1 MEGKFITKPQRQK
14 FVNEIKKTHFKLGN
28 YKPEV
33 YNKEKPLTPDVVLKA
48 NSLAGL
54 MRATHFELG
63 TDKQVKASETT
74 SRFLPVKVSHSP
86 YVVPDVSIDLRKTHY
101 SLGSYKE
108 AMSSTAR
115 SAQVTVGERADV
127 VMTTEFSRAHHFKY
141 GTDKPESTSITAR
154 DFTKKSIPLNAA
166 EEVKAIK
173 TELQKTHF
181 SIGSEQPNYHT
192 TSHQSFTAKP
202 AQYEKASLDLQKEH
216 FKLGTDKP
224 SFSTIS
230 KSAQS
235 NFAQGKQE
243 FKEEVLKDLRQSHFT
258 LGTSKSEYIKTSED
272 FKGGKPENSE
282 KLEDSRLRKTNFT
295 LGNFSKPWRSNY
307 KDSHSNDLASFA
319 VSTRDRN
326 TDKASHFTLGNSK
339 NEFETVHNEDFK
351 AFNVEKVT
359 DNKWGEYLRKHH
371 FDMGQEK
378 GNFESQNRGYG
389 KLDAGKVEKNSELK
403 NDLRVSHFLLGND
416 KRKMVTT
423 NQKVFKGLIS
433 AKSVQ
438 CLEKVHGKHSYRDG
452 DGKFVGDTEQ
462 RSRFNWIKPVA
473 DNNFKFSLE

>member
-28 YKPEV
+28 YVPEGEK
-33 YNKEKPLTPDVVLKA
+33 KEKSLGSGAGVTA
-48 NSLAGL
+48 SSLAGL

-74 SRFLPVKVSHSP
+74 SRFLPIKVPDCP

-115 SAQVTVGERADV
+115 SAQVTIGERAEV
-127 VMTTEFSRAHHFKY
+127 VMTSEFSRAHHFKY
-141 GTDKPESTSITAR
+141 GTDKPDSTSITAR
-154 DFTKKSIPLNAA
+154 DFTKKSMPLNAA

-192 TSHQSFTAKP
+192 TSHQSFTPKP
-202 AQYEKASLDLQKEH
+202 TQYEKASLELQKEH

-224 SFSTIS
+224 SYSTVY
-230 KSAQS
+230 KLTQS
-235 NFAQGKQE
+235 NFAQGKQD

-258 LGTSKSEYIKTSED
+258 LGTSKSEYFKTSGD
-272 FKGGKPENSE
+272 FKGGKPENTE

-307 KDSHSNDLASFA
+307 KDSHSTNSASIV

-326 TDKASHFTLGNSK
+326 TDKASHFVLGNTK
-339 NEFETVHNEDFK
+339 AGFETVHKEDFK
-351 AFNVEKVT
+351 AFNAEKVT

-371 FDMGQEK
+371 FDMGQDK
-378 GNFESQNRGYG
+378 ASFEPQNTGYG
-389 KLDAGKVEKNSELK
+389 KLDGGKVEKNSELK

-423 NQKVFKGLIS
+423 NQKVFKGLVS

-438 CLEKVHGKHSYRDG
+438 NLEKAHGKHSFRDG
-452 DGKFVGDTEQ
+452 NGKFVGDTEQ